1 MSNKKE
7 DINTKRELAKMYYMS
22 GLTQKDIADKI
33 NISRVTINK
42 WVSLG
47 DWEVLRAAKTIT
59 RKELIVKMLKGAN
72 DKLETGEMSA
82 DEMCK
87 IASAIEKIDK
97 QTNVVTV
104 IEVFSAYN
112 HWLVARMK
120 LDSELTPELV
130 KVMNKYQD
138 IFIGEQLNTTSII
151 NINA

>member
-59 RKELIVKMLKGAN
+59 RKELIVKMLKNAN